1 MTGTVL
7 PSRPGPDVDLRLVRH
22 EGRTVANKD
31 QIPAV
36 CRVHV
41 GHARQVPDDHL
52 DWGVR
57 GMRAVN
63 QRRLLCAFAQEHQ
76 NVVVGMDPSQTP
88 VSQSMTEV
96 TR

>member
-7 PSRPGPDVDLRLVRH
+7 LSRPGPDVVFRLIRD
-22 EGRTVANKD
+22 EGGTVANKE

-41 GHARQVPDDHL
+41 GHARQVPDGRL

-57 GMRAVN
+57 GARAVD
-63 QRRLLCAFAQEHQ
+63 QRRLLCAFAQDHQ
-76 NVVVGMDPSQTP
+76 NVVDMDPSQTP